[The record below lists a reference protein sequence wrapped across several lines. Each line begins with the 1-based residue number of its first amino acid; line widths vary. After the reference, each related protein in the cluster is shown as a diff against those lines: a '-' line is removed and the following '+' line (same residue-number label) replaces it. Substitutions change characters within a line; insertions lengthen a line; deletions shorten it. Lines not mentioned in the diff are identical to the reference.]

1 LSFLGDITFLLG
13 GLSSP
18 VFAGYRLS
26 YSFIHIFNSF
36 IQHYQISSTIFLMIT
51 LFTSKHD
58 NSGQSFISC
67 ILCTVGILYGCT
79 SASLLAL
86 CLFCPIY
93 LIPCRFSLQLYSG
106 LFPRYCLF
114 GCRDSLRFHCFQPSF
129 LWSFS
134 FPVLPQLCVL
144 IFFRLLVLVCRQ
156 SYHYHAHLAHGVHI

>member
-1 LSFLGDITFLLG
+1 MSFLGDTTFLIG

-36 IQHYQISSTIFLMIT
+36 IHHYQISSTIFLMIT

-58 NSGQSFISC
+58 NSFISC
-67 ILCTVGILYGCT
+67 ILCTVGILYTCT

-86 CLFCPIY
+86 CLICLIS
-93 LIPCRFSLQLYSG
+93 LIPCRISLHPYNG

-129 LWSFS
+129 LRSPS
-134 FPVLPQLCVL
+134 LPALLQRCVY
-144 IFFRLLVLVCRQ
+144 IFFWLLVPVCRQ
-156 SYHYHAHLAHGVHI
+156 SCHYHAYVAHGVHI

>member
-1 LSFLGDITFLLG
+1 MSFLGDITFLLG

-67 ILCTVGILYGCT
+67 ILYTVGILYTCT

-86 CLFCPIY
+86 CLFCLIY
-93 LIPCRFSLQLYSG
+93 LIPCRFSLHLYNG

-114 GCRDSLRFHCFQPSF
+114 WCRFSLRFHCFQPSF
-129 LWSFS
+129 LRSPS
-134 FPVLPQLCVL
+134 LPALLQLCVY
-144 IFFRLLVLVCRQ
+144 IFFRLLVPVCRQ
-156 SYHYHAHLAHGVHI
+156 SCHYHAHVAHGVHI